1 LDATLGGLLM
11 LQIHFTSDDLGRTR
25 VPSVPDVMW
34 EAVNGVQLLQNREG
48 RLIFDGWRRAVRKDA
63 RRTPIET
70 AIRTFATLAPYA
82 EYFPDFLTPGSP
94 SEGIDA
100 DVDRV
105 LSTPRRQLHEE
116 MTRLATDRPLPG
128 WAAGVAAGD
137 PDTLHRVGT
146 VIHRFHDVAIK
157 PYLGRISA
165 ELSAE
170 CAERARVAIRGGTEA
185 LLDSFRPLMN
195 WTPPVL
201 NVRFPFTRTLHLSGR
216 GLRLVPSFF
225 CWRYPITLADPDLTP
240 TLVYPIDHRP
250 GWTPPRH
257 NDNQPNRSGLAAL
270 IGSTRAV
277 ILEATADGCTTT
289 QVARL
294 ARISPATASH
304 HASVLRDAN
313 LITSQRD
320 ANTVVHT
327 ATPLGMALLNSTP
340 PNMFEKRADT
350 DGTS

>member
-1 LDATLGGLLM
+1 M
-11 LQIHFTSDDLGRTR
+11 LQIHFTSDDLGRVR

-48 RLIFDGWRRAVRKDA
+48 QLIFDGWRRAVRKEA
-63 RRTPIET
+63 RRPPIET
-70 AIRTFATLAPYA
+70 AIRTFATLAPNA

-100 DVDRV
+100 GIDRV
-105 LSTPRRQLHEE
+105 LSTPRRQLREE

-128 WAAGVAAGD
+128 WAGDVAAGD
-137 PDTLHRVGT
+137 PNTLRRIGT
-146 VIHRFHDVAIK
+146 VIHQFHDVATK
-157 PYLGRISA
+157 PYLGRINA

-170 CAERARVAIRGGTEA
+170 CAERARIAIRGGTEA
-185 LLDSFRPLMN
+185 LLDSFRPLMS

-201 NVRFPFTRTLHLSGR
+201 NVRFPFTRTLHLGGR

-250 GWTPPRH
+250 GWPSPVQ
-257 NDNQPNRSGLAAL
+257 NDDHPNRSGLAAL

-277 ILEATADGCTTT
+277 ILDAMADGCTTT

-294 ARISPATASH
+294 ASISPATASH
-304 HASVLRDAN
+304 HANVLRDAN

-327 ATPLGMALLNSTP
+327 ATSLGMALLNATP
-340 PNMFEKRADT
+340 ENTFEKGTDT
-350 DGTS
+350 DVIS